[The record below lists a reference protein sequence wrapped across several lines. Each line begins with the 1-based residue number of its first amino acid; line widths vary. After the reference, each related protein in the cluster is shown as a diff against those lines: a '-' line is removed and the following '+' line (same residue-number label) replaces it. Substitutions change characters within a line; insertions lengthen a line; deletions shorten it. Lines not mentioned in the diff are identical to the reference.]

1 MKRKNNN
8 FSKSIF
14 TFIIFYTVLL
24 LLRVW
29 NGNFYLVDSYE
40 YIEVAKHIIQG
51 NYFITEDP
59 IISRRPFV
67 YPLFLALTFTLNP
80 FVIVFFQSILLFL
93 SFYFF
98 YKTIDFY
105 KIKNEYLLLILV
117 LLTPAIFIYSQL
129 VMSELL
135 VLFLI
140 TVLFYLLIVHFEWKN
155 IKYAQLIITLLAF
168 TKPVFYPFVFVNLAI
183 MLIYFFKVKRFN
195 FWVLLPVLSVLL
207 YINYNQ
213 NKFSYKHFSSMENKN
228 LIHYNLYYF
237 KAKNE
242 SKEIADQ
249 WISNV
254 NKELE
259 GKNENEKNELLKNI
273 AHQEI
278 KKNFL
283 SYTFYHI
290 STGIR
295 GVFDPGRFDL
305 MTFVEKEDGKQ
316 GFLEILNGNKPFSSL
331 FSKKSLLFI
340 YFLLIPIFVTLLF
353 KWFHFFKF
361 YLTKKRG
368 FSEYYFLI
376 FIGYYIL
383 ITGPVNCS
391 RYMMPLQLILITFV
405 LVSVNENR
413 LKNARQN

>member
-98 YKTIDFY
+98 CKTIDFY

-340 YFLLIPIFVTLLF
+340 YVLLIPIFVTLLF

-361 YLTKKRG
+361 YLTKKRS
-368 FSEYYFLI
+368 FSEYYFLV

-391 RYMMPLQLILITFV
+391 RYMMPLQLVLITFV
-405 LVSVNENR
+405 LVSINENR
-413 LKNARQN
+413 FKNARQN

>member
-1 MKRKNNN
+1 MKRKNNY

-14 TFIIFYTVLL
+14 IFIIFYIVLL

-29 NGNFYLVDSYE
+29 NGNFYLADSYE
-40 YIEVAKHIIQG
+40 YIEVAKLIAHG
-51 NYFITEDP
+51 DYFITYDP

-67 YPLFLALTFTLNP
+67 YPLFLVLTFTLNP

-105 KIKNEYLLLILV
+105 KINNEYLLLILV

-135 VLFLI
+135 ILFLI
-140 TVLFYLLIVHFEWKN
+140 SLLFYLYSVHFHWKN
-155 IKYAQLIITLLAF
+155 IKYAQLIITILAF
-168 TKPVFYPFVFVNLAI
+168 TKPVFYPFVFVNLAL
-183 MLIYFFKVKRFN
+183 MLVYFLKVKRFN
-195 FWVLLPVLSVLL
+195 VWVLLPVLFILL

-213 NKFSYKHFSSMENKN
+213 NKFGYKHFSSMENKN
-228 LIHYNLYYF
+228 LIYYNLYYF

-242 SKEIADQ
+242 SKEIADR
-249 WISNV
+249 WILNI

-259 GKNENEKNELLKNI
+259 EKKEKEKNEYLKNI
-273 AHQEI
+273 ANNEI
-278 KKNFL
+278 KANFF
-283 SYTFYHI
+283 SYAFYHI

-305 MTFVEKEDGKQ
+305 ITFVKKEDGRQ

-331 FSKKSLLFI
+331 FSNKSLLFI
-340 YFLLIPIFVTLLF
+340 YFLLVPIFLALLF
-353 KWFHFFKF
+353 KWFYFFKF
-361 YLTKKRG
+361 YLTRKRS
-368 FSEYYFLI
+368 FSEYFFLV
-376 FIGYYIL
+376 FISYYVL

-391 RYMMPLQLILITFV
+391 RYMMPLQLVLITYV
-405 LVSVNENR
+405 LVSLNENR
-413 LKNARQN
+413 LKNASQN

>member
-1 MKRKNNN
+1 MR
-8 FSKSIF
+8 
-14 TFIIFYTVLL
+14 L
-24 LLRVW
+24 W

-40 YIEVAKHIIQG
+40 YLEVAKLIIQG
-51 NYFITEDP
+51 DYFTTDNL

-67 YPLFLALTFTLNP
+67 YPLFLSLTSTFNP

-93 SFYFF
+93 SFLFL
-98 YKTIDFY
+98 YKIIDFY
-105 KIKNEYLLLILV
+105 KIKSENLLLILV
-117 LLTPAIFIYSQL
+117 LLTPSIFIYSQL

-135 VLFLI
+135 ILFLI
-140 TVLFYLLIVHFEWKN
+140 TLLFYLYIVHFQWKN
-155 IKYAQLIITLLAF
+155 IMYAQLIITILVF
-168 TKPVFYPFVFVNLAI
+168 TKPVFYPFVFINLGL
-183 MLIYFFKVKRFN
+183 MFFYFYKVKRFN

-207 YINYNQ
+207 YMNFNQ
-213 NKFSYKHFSSMENKN
+213 NKFGYKHFSSMENKN
-228 LIHYNLYYF
+228 LIYYNLYYF
-237 KAKNE
+237 KANNE
-242 SKEIADQ
+242 SKNIANQ
-249 WISNV
+249 WISNI

-259 GKNENEKNELLKNI
+259 DKKEKEKNEFLKNI
-273 AHQEI
+273 AHHEI

-305 MTFVEKEDGKQ
+305 MTSIAKEDGRQ

-331 FSKKSLLFI
+331 FSNKSLMLI
-340 YFLLIPIFVTLLF
+340 YVLLIPIFLALLF

-361 YLTKKRG
+361 YLTKKRS
-368 FSEYYFLI
+368 FSEYFFLV
-376 FIGYYIL
+376 FIGYYVL

-391 RYMMPLQLILITFV
+391 RYMMPLQFVLITFV
-405 LVSVNENR
+405 LVSVKENK

>member
-14 TFIIFYTVLL
+14 TFIIFYIVLL

-40 YIEVAKHIIQG
+40 YLEVAKLIIQG
-51 NYFITEDP
+51 DYFITEDTV
-59 IISRRPFV
+59 ISRRPFV
-67 YPLFLALTFTLNP
+67 YPLFLVLIFTLNP
-80 FVIVFFQSILLFL
+80 FLILFFQSILLLL

-98 YKTIDFY
+98 YKIIGFY
-105 KIKNEYLLLILV
+105 GIKNEYLLLILV
-117 LLTPAIFIYSQL
+117 LLTPSIFIYSQL

-135 VLFLI
+135 ILFLI
-140 TVLFYLLIVHFEWKN
+140 TLLFYLYSVHFHWKN
-155 IKYAQLIITLLAF
+155 IKYAQVIITILAF
-168 TKPVFYPFVFVNLAI
+168 TKPVFYPFVFVNLTL
-183 MLIYFFKVKRFN
+183 MLVYFFKVKRFN

-213 NKFSYKHFSSMENKN
+213 KKFGYKHFSSMENKN
-228 LIHYNLYYF
+228 LIYYNLYYF

-254 NKELE
+254 NDSLRDKNQKET
-259 GKNENEKNELLKNI
+259 NDFLKVV
-273 AHQEI
+273 AYDEI
-278 KKNFL
+278 KVNFF

-305 MTFVEKEDGKQ
+305 MTFIAKEDGRQ

-331 FSKKSLLFI
+331 FSKKSLLLV
-340 YFLLIPIFVTLLF
+340 YFLLVPIFLVLLF

-361 YLTKKRG
+361 YLTKKRS
-368 FSEYYFLI
+368 FSEYFFLV
-376 FIGYYIL
+376 FIGYYVL

-391 RYMMPLQLILITFV
+391 RYMMPLQLVLVAFV
-405 LVSVNENR
+405 LVSIKLINS
-413 LKNARQN
+413 

>member
-361 YLTKKRG
+361 YLTKKRS
-368 FSEYYFLI
+368 FSEYYFLV

-391 RYMMPLQLILITFV
+391 RYMMPLQLVLITFV
-405 LVSVNENR
+405 LVSINENR
-413 LKNARQN
+413 FKNAR

>member
-340 YFLLIPIFVTLLF
+340 YVLLIPIFLALLF

>member
-14 TFIIFYTVLL
+14 AFIIFYIVLL
-24 LLRVW
+24 LLRLW

-40 YIEVAKHIIQG
+40 YLKVAKLIIQG
-51 NYFITEDP
+51 DYFFTDDP
-59 IISRRPFV
+59 IISKRPFF

-105 KIKNEYLLLILV
+105 KIKNEYLLLALV

-135 VLFLI
+135 ILFLF
-140 TVLFYLLIVHFEWKN
+140 VLLFYLYSAHFHWKN
-155 IKYAQLIITLLAF
+155 IKYAQLIITILAF
-168 TKPVFYPFVFVNLAI
+168 TKPVFYPFVFVNLAL
-183 MLIYFFKVKRFN
+183 MLVYFFKVKRFN

-213 NKFSYKHFSSMENKN
+213 NKFGYKHFSSMEDKN

-249 WISNV
+249 WISNI
-254 NKELE
+254 NASLKDKNQKET
-259 GKNENEKNELLKNI
+259 NEFLK
-273 AHQEI
+273 AVAYDEI
-278 KKNFL
+278 KANFF

-295 GVFDPGRFDL
+295 GVFFFFFFDL

-316 GFLEILNGNKPFSSL
+316 GFLEILNENKSFSSL
-331 FSKKSLLFI
+331 FSNKSLMLI
-340 YFLLIPIFVTLLF
+340 YALLIPIFLALLF

-361 YLTKKRG
+361 YLTKKRS
-368 FSEYYFLI
+368 FSEYFFLV
-376 FIGYYIL
+376 FVSYYVL

-391 RYMMPLQLILITFV
+391 RYMMPLQLVLVTFV

-413 LKNARQN
+413 LKNASQN

>member
-1 MKRKNNN
+1 
-8 FSKSIF
+8 
-14 TFIIFYTVLL
+14 
-24 LLRVW
+24 
-29 NGNFYLVDSYE
+29 
-40 YIEVAKHIIQG
+40 
-51 NYFITEDP
+51 
-59 IISRRPFV
+59 
-67 YPLFLALTFTLNP
+67 
-80 FVIVFFQSILLFL
+80 
-93 SFYFF
+93 
-98 YKTIDFY
+98 
-105 KIKNEYLLLILV
+105 LLILV

-168 TKPVFYPFVFVNLAI
+168 TKPVFYPFVFVNLTI

-340 YFLLIPIFVTLLF
+340 YVLLIPIFLALLF

>member
-1 MKRKNNN
+1 MKRKKNN

-80 FVIVFFQSILLFL
+80 FLIVFFQSILLFL

-361 YLTKKRG
+361 YLTKKRS
-368 FSEYYFLI
+368 FSEYYFLV

-391 RYMMPLQLILITFV
+391 RYMMPLQLVLITFV
-405 LVSVNENR
+405 LVSINENR
-413 LKNARQN
+413 FKNAR